1 MANDSITPENQL
13 KTNDLLE
20 KIDNITRE
28 NPNLI
33 NDKTIIDSLS
43 KIHKSSTETN
53 ELQNINN
60 SIENTNNTDNY
71 NLPLGI
77 NDNLINQSVTE
88 LKKDKKLLRDQMD
101 SCGAILCSS
110 SLIS

>member
-13 KTNDLLE
+13 KANDLLE

-43 KIHKSSTETN
+43 KIHKSSIETN

-88 LKKDKKLLRDQMD
+88 LKKDKKLSRDQMD